1 MDTLKRLIYHEKQE
15 QGSMLCAQHALN
27 ALLQGNYFSASD
39 LSSLASDLDDL
50 EGSYRNRDVAAT
62 QSVNMD
68 DSGFFSIQ
76 VVERALQVWGL
87 GLVPWSSGELAAFHR
102 NPDTQEAFI
111 LNLDQHWFTI
121 RRFGSP
127 DGHKH
132 WFNLNSFLESPEHV
146 RRTYLSMMLDESEI
160 EGYSVFA
167 VRPLPESIGISLPV
181 CEADEVASTIP
192 EADLLPDGYAP
203 HPLISPSGGAATV
216 GLSGFE
222 DEDLELQRVLQA
234 SLVHTSS
241 TSSAPRT
248 DPVAPPM
255 IPGPGPSTFAESARR
270 GFDAALE
277 EHEQI
282 QEGLEIP
289 SVGAQRYRTRAEED
303 EEEMI
308 RRAMEES
315 LRSSNH
321 IVEDED
327 DGEYNDDEI
336 DDDND
341 AYFDDDDDE
350 NMAPISPS
358 RVLNPAAPQI
368 QTSTTPT
375 PSVPLGALN
384 HGPSRVID
392 DEDAELQAALRASL
406 EGLPEGFSVP
416 ETPPRRLIHTST
428 TTASPQTADV
438 SRGVEDEERE
448 VQSPEPAAAEKPDI
462 DEIRRR
468 RLARFGA

>member
-1 MDTLKRLIYHEKQE
+1 
-15 QGSMLCAQHALN
+15 
-27 ALLQGNYFSASD
+27 
-39 LSSLASDLDDL
+39 
-50 EGSYRNRDVAAT
+50 
-62 QSVNMD
+62 
-68 DSGFFSIQ
+68 
-76 VVERALQVWGL
+76 
-87 GLVPWSSGELAAFHR
+87 
-102 NPDTQEAFI
+102 
-111 LNLDQHWFTI
+111 
-121 RRFGSP
+121 
-127 DGHKH
+127 
-132 WFNLNSFLESPEHV
+132 
-146 RRTYLSMMLDESEI
+146 
-160 EGYSVFA
+160 VFA
-167 VRPLPESIGISLPV
+167 VRPLPESTDISLPV

-192 EADLLPDGYAP
+192 ETDLLPDRHAP
-203 HPLISPSGGAATV
+203 HPLISPSGGATSV
-216 GLSGFE
+216 DLSGFE

-234 SLVHTSS
+234 SLVHSSS

-248 DPVAPPM
+248 NPVTTPI
-255 IPGPGPSTFAESARR
+255 IPGPGPSAFAESARR

-282 QEGLEIP
+282 QASTARSQALLERARREQAMALQEGVEIP

-327 DGEYNDDEI
+327 DDEYNDDEN

-341 AYFDDDDDE
+341 AYFDDDDE

-358 RVLNPAAPQI
+358 RAPNSAVPQI
-368 QTSTTPT
+368 QTSTTPI
-375 PSVPLGALN
+375 PSIPLGALN

-428 TTASPQTADV
+428 TTTSPQTADI
-438 SRGVEDEERE
+438 SRGVEDEGRE
-448 VQSPEPAAAEKPDI
+448 AQSPEPAAAEKPDI